1 LFSPLQYWL
10 QLIPTANDGE
20 GTRTPQSKIHQWNQS
35 ICSEK
40 EAFNRT
46 QDISCASTQG
56 SNMNETKDDA
66 KHNAILFA
74 RRNRKE
80 GHPHAPFCHYL
91 LCGSFAV
98 FATSQLQS

>member
-1 LFSPLQYWL
+1 M
-10 QLIPTANDGE
+10 PTATDGE
-20 GTRTPQSKIHQWNQS
+20 GTRTPQSKIHEWNQS

-46 QDISCASTQG
+46 QVVSCASTQG
-56 SNMNETKDDA
+56 SEMNETKDDA

-74 RRNRKE
+74 CRNRKE
-80 GHPHAPFCHYL
+80 GHHHAPFCHYL
-91 LCGSFAV
+91 SSGTFAV